1 VVGPLVRAG
10 GAPRRG
16 EEGADSVA
24 SVHLGAL
31 VFDFDGLIAD
41 TESVEYEAI
50 RRVFA
55 EHGAT
60 LPLYEWLP
68 VVGSH
73 QAPQWMDWLEA
84 RVGHPL
90 DRTTLAAAR
99 RRHADDA
106 LGELTVK
113 PGVIDL
119 LDAADAAG
127 VPCAIASNS
136 PRSWVG
142 GLIEDLHL
150 GARFAA
156 VISVD
161 VAARPKPAPDP
172 YLQACAAVDAAP
184 SCSVAFEDSYLGVTS
199 AVAAG
204 LYTVAVPGPMSV
216 NHDLTAA
223 DAVVTSLADVTLP
236 DLAAAVQARRSIAS

>member
-1 VVGPLVRAG
+1 MLRRFREAATAGRAG
-10 GAPRRG
+10 G
-16 EEGADSVA
+16 GADSVA
-24 SVHLGAL
+24 AVHLGAL

-73 QAPQWMDWLEA
+73 QAPQWVDWLEE

-90 DRTTLAAAR
+90 DRAELAASR

-106 LGELTVK
+106 LAELTVK
-113 PGVIDL
+113 PGVIAL

-150 GARFAA
+150 GARFGAI
-156 VISVD
+156 VSVD

-172 YLQACAAVDAAP
+172 YLQACAAVDADP
-184 SCSVAFEDSYLGVTS
+184 TCSVAFEDSHLGVTS

-216 NHDLTAA
+216 NHDVSAA